1 MEQNLDHILMPLVFI
16 VIFLVLVLFALKL
29 IPLLKEIRHVKIEI
43 ARSTGSE
50 QRYWQRKLKK
60 LYKDFFTKL

>member
-16 VIFLVLVLFALKL
+16 VIFLMLVLFALKL

-43 ARSTGSE
+43 ARSTGNE
-50 QRYWQRKLKK
+50 RKYWQRKLKK